1 MTTRV
6 ERLKDRFI
14 ELRARLREPGRFQR
28 AVVLT
33 CAGLLLVAFGT
44 LSAITFTQSRR
55 SAPAPAP
62 RNEVV
67 LYSSVDA
74 PVLREVVAAFEASS
88 GVKVRVVTD
97 TEATKTFG
105 LVQRLIDEKSSPR
118 ADVWW
123 GSEPMGSVRLSAEG
137 VLEPFTSRA
146 EADLAG
152 GWPRHL
158 RGRDLTWYGHALRAR
173 VIAFNSNL
181 YTRATAPRTLRDLAQ
196 PRFAGRVGMARP
208 QFGTTRTHVAALV
221 AAHGPEA
228 VKSWLVAMRDA
239 GVRLYD
245 GNASVV
251 RAIAQ
256 GEIDLGLTD
265 TDDVWAA
272 QREGWPVDLVF
283 EAEDAPQAR
292 IAGPVTLPSLGPLVL
307 PCTVGKVRGGPNPVL
322 GKALADFL
330 LSAEVEAL
338 MSRSDW
344 RTYPLRAELASES
357 EKWWIPQP
365 AGSRSRPS
373 TGAGPARLTRE
384 GVPGGPG
391 SEPALK
397 GSLAPGAEESR
408 WPEFWA
414 VASASSSASRLV
426 DEVFGPPASGR

>member
-1 MTTRV
+1 MPTRA

-14 ELRARLREPGRFQR
+14 ELRARLRNEARFQR
-28 AVVLT
+28 VVVTTSAALLLAAFVTLAVLT
-33 CAGLLLVAFGT
+33 FN
-44 LSAITFTQSRR
+44 QSRR
-55 SAPAPAP
+55 SAAAPPP

-74 PVLREVVAAFEASS
+74 PILREVVSAFEASS
-88 GVKVRVVTD
+88 GVKVKVVTD

-105 LVQRLIDEKSSPR
+105 LVQRLIDEKDSPR

-123 GSEPMGSVRLSAEG
+123 GSEPMGSVRLAAEG

-158 RGRDLTWYGHALRAR
+158 RARDLSWYGHALRAR

-181 YTRATAPRTLRDLAQ
+181 YTRASAPRTLRELAD
-196 PRFAGRVGMARP
+196 RRYAGRVGMARP
-208 QFGTTRTHVAALV
+208 QFGSTRTHLAALV
-221 AAHGPEA
+221 AAHGPEP
-228 VKSWLVAMRDA
+228 VRQWLIAMRDM

-245 GNASVV
+245 GNAGVV

-283 EAEDAPQAR
+283 EAEDAPNAR
-292 IAGPVTLPSLGPLVL
+292 ITGPVSLPSIGPLVL
-307 PCTVGKVRGGPNPVL
+307 PCTVGKVRGGRNPVL
-322 GKALADFL
+322 AKALIDYL
-330 LSAEVEAL
+330 LSAEVEQL
-338 MSRSDW
+338 MARGDW
-344 RTYPLRAELASES
+344 RTYPLRAELAMES
-357 EKWWIPQP
+357 EKWWIPP
-365 AGSRSRPS
+365 TRGSPPEPS
-373 TGAGPARLTRE
+373 IPTGPARLTRE
-384 GVPGGPG
+384 GVPGSPG
-391 SEPALK
+391 REGVPPGA
-397 GSLAPGAEESR
+397 LAPGAAPNR

-414 VASASSSASRLV
+414 VAAAAQAASRLA
-426 DEVFGPPASGR
+426 DEVFGPWAPVR